1 MVFSSF
7 AASSFFSR
15 TLNSCFSAMVAPFS
29 DLGSAVISS
38 HLDRLRLVALSARQE
53 QGQNAVT
60 IFGLDACGVYF
71 DRNGHRPIEPAGKP
85 LAAMQRRLVG
95 ITDGFL
101 AGQSDGAALHLHV
114 EIGLLHARKLDD
126 DDEVIALSEHVDRRK
141 GAAAAQA
148 RIKP

>member
-1 MVFSSF
+1 MVFSSL
-7 AASSFFSR
+7 ATSSFFSR
-15 TLNSCFSAMVAPFS
+15 TLNSCFSAMGVPF
-29 DLGSAVISS
+29 LAFGCAVISS
-38 HLDRLRLVALSARQE
+38 HLDRLRLVSLGARQE
-53 QGQNAVT
+53 QGQDAVT
-60 IFGLDACGVYF
+60 VFGLDAFGIYF
-71 DRNGHRPIEPAGKP
+71 DRNGHRPVDPAGKP